1 MAPHSNTPAA
11 CRHIGNPLLADG
23 ARTSRTRGG
32 AEPVGNAIER
42 RNEVKDDPESS
53 FGPTVG
59 QKFQPFIAVTGGRIR
74 AIRLKSFGRLLC
86 GRWSGVAAVIF
97 AFTCNGLMLAMVSF
111 YVAFLSEAASS
122 HRLQAVTQY
131 QPELATVAYDA
142 GGRQIGR
149 HGAVNRHFVPL
160 EKIPETVR
168 NAFIAAEDQRFYRHA
183 GIDYRATFRAIL
195 TNLHLHNGPDV
206 IVGGSTITQQV
217 IKNLLLT
224 PQKTLH
230 RKIQELAFAIQLER
244 TTSKDRILEVYLN
257 HIYLGRGAYGVGSAT
272 RAYFDKP
279 LDALSVAEAALLASL
294 PKAPSRY
301 DPAVHPDRVRH
312 RRDRIIDRMFEDRY
326 ITYAQARI
334 AKAAP
339 MRVDPKRGPA
349 IVPGTEYFVTG
360 VYRRMADRYGTQALE
375 TAGFRVSTTL
385 RRPIQKLA
393 VATLRKSLVDYDRR
407 HGWHGLIENISG
419 RANWRTQ
426 WLALLSHIARPRG
439 TGAWQIAV
447 VLAVKPTHAE
457 IGVADRHRGRIA
469 LNELKWAQPQVTVR
483 PKDGLYF
490 KTAGKPVSRP
500 GDVLKEGDVI
510 LVEWLPTGAVTRSG
524 KTRSSAGPSKAV
536 RQYGLRQIP
545 EVRGAI
551 VVIDPQSGR
560 VLALSGGFSFWRDQ
574 FNAATQAWRQP
585 GSAFKPFVYLAAMEN
600 GFNPATIVSDEP
612 VSIAVSGKEIY
623 TPTNYG
629 GKYLGEITIRTA
641 LEHSRNIPTIRVAM
655 HVGLKKIAR
664 QADRVKIAKSVLAVP
679 AMALGA
685 IETTPLRL
693 AAAYGALANGGKY
706 IRPTLIDEIRD
717 RDGKLLFRHSVP
729 ACANCGHFR
738 AGLAAGAPI
747 RGSVEPIADPRSIF
761 QVVSMLR
768 GVVQRGTGYTVGQLG
783 KPIAGKTGTTNDFR
797 DAWFVGFTHRT
808 VVAVW
813 IGFDQGRS
821 LGPGESGS
829 MAAAPV
835 VRDFFEV
842 ALKGRK
848 GHEFEPPKGLVR
860 VRIELPPKKNDAT
873 SGEGDYSFVSDG
885 EPQPPRIVYE
895 YMKVNPSTPNAVVVV
910 MRGSQVE
917 VVGGKRGDG
926 ANGAGSG
933 NSIKQVDVAG
943 TTKERM
949 RQRSQRNRPSQQKPA
964 PIWIGRYD
972 LNYRNY

>member
-1 MAPHSNTPAA
+1 MAPHSNTPVI
-11 CRHIGNPLLADG
+11 CRHIRNPLLADG
-23 ARTSRTRGG
+23 ARHSRTRCDST
-32 AEPVGNAIER
+32 PVGDAIER
-42 RNEVKDDPESS
+42 GHEAEDSPERP
-53 FGPTVG
+53 FGHIDG
-59 QKFQPFIAVTGGRIR
+59 QKFQHSIAVTGGRVR

-86 GRWSGVAAVIF
+86 GRWAGVASAFF
-97 AFTCNGLMLAMVSF
+97 AFTCNGLLLAMASF
-111 YVAFLSEAASS
+111 YVAFLSDAVNS
-122 HRLQAVTQY
+122 HRLRAVTQY
-131 QPELATVAYDA
+131 QPELATLAYDA

-160 EKIPETVR
+160 EKIPQTVR
-168 NAFIAAEDQRFYRHA
+168 NAFIAAEDRRFYRHA

-195 TNLHLHNGPDV
+195 TNLHLYDGPGV

-224 PQKTLH
+224 PRKTLH

-257 HIYLGRGAYGVGSAT
+257 HIYLGRGAYGVGAAAP
-272 RAYFDKP
+272 AYFDKP
-279 LDALSVAEAALLASL
+279 LDALSVAEAATLASL

-312 RRDRIIDRMFEDRY
+312 RRDRIIDRMLEYGY

-339 MRVDPKRGPA
+339 LRVDPKRGPA
-349 IVPGTEYFVTG
+349 IAPGTEYFVTE
-360 VYRRMADRYGTQALE
+360 VYRRLADRYGTQAFE

-385 RRPIQKLA
+385 RRPVQKLA
-393 VATLRKSLVDYDRR
+393 IVALRKGLVDYDRR
-407 HGWHGLIENISG
+407 HGWHGLIGNISG
-419 RANWRTQ
+419 RANWRTE
-426 WLALLSHIARPRG
+426 WPELLSHVARPRG
-439 TGAWQIAV
+439 TGAWQLAV
-447 VLAVKPTHAE
+447 VLTVTPIDAE

-469 LNELKWAQPQVTVR
+469 LNELNWARPQVTMR
-483 PKDGLYF
+483 PNDGLYF

-500 GDVLKEGDVI
+500 GDVLKEGDII
-510 LVEWLPTGAVTRSG
+510 LVERLPTGAVAGNG
-524 KTRSSAGPSKAV
+524 KNSSSAGRGKAE

-600 GFNPATIVSDEP
+600 GFNPATIVADEP
-612 VSIAVSGKEIY
+612 LSITVSGTEIY
-623 TPTNYG
+623 RPTNFSR
-629 GKYLGEITIRTA
+629 KYLGEITIRTA

-655 HVGLKKIAR
+655 HVGLKKIALL
-664 QADRVKIAKSVLAVP
+664 AERVKIADSVLAVP

-685 IETTPLRL
+685 VETTPLRL

-706 IRPTLIDEIRD
+706 IRPALIDEIRD

-747 RGSVEPIADPRSIF
+747 LGSVEPIADPRSIY
-761 QVVSMLR
+761 QIISMLR
-768 GVVQRGTGYTVGQLG
+768 GVVQQGTGYTVGQLG

-829 MAAAPV
+829 IAAAPV
-835 VRDFFEV
+835 VRDFFEI

-860 VRIELPPKKNDAT
+860 VRIELPPKKNEAT
-873 SGEGDYSFVSDG
+873 SGEGDDDVGLDG
-885 EPQPPRIVYE
+885 EEQPLRVVYE
-895 YMKVNPSTPNAVVVV
+895 YLKVNPTTPNAVVVV

-917 VVGGKRGDG
+917 VVGGERGDD
-926 ANGAGSG
+926 AGSG
-933 NSIKQVDVAG
+933 NSIKQDAVAG
-943 TTKERM
+943 ITKERM
-949 RQRSQRNRPSQQKPA
+949 RQRAQRNRPSQRNRHPTWVDR
-964 PIWIGRYD
+964 PD
-972 LNYRNY
+972 SSYRNY